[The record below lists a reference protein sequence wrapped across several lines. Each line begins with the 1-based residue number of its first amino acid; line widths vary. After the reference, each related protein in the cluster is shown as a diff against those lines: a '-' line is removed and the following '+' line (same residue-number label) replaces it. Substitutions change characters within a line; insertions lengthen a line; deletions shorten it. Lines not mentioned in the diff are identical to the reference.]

1 MTSSRILLRY
11 FFITVLLLTGKK
23 VFAQEM
29 NGIAHSNFAGNM
41 GIEMNPASIAVM
53 PYRFEFNILSGDIF
67 LQNDYIYF
75 PASDIPTGKFAR
87 LAPLLH
93 EDFSDHYTKPPKN
106 AFGSVLLKGPSA
118 VWRND
123 DIAFG
128 VHFSLRS
135 QISATNVPYHLAKFF
150 WEGSDYTPQ
159 QKVPWKSTAF
169 DLGALV
175 YAEGGFTMAK
185 TIRKKQQNITTGG
198 ATLNFLLGMSG
209 VYLNS
214 SMFDYTFVD
223 ESLLLI
229 RGEDI
234 SYGHAIPYREEKNY
248 LHPRGMG
255 ASINLGIQHFYNYI
269 AQAYKPGMSGVK
281 LKKYDVRLGLSL
293 MDIGF
298 IHFSENARKFELNN
312 STAQW
317 PGFDTTKFK
326 DVASIDSAFSYHLY
340 NDATKSQAGNG
351 FTMILPAAISGQ
363 ADWSITPK
371 FYLNLTVIQ
380 NIQIFDKSV
389 IRPSQVALTPRFET
403 RRVEVSLPLSLYQY
417 NFFRA
422 GLAFRYKWFV
432 LGTDNLGWW
441 PGLYEM
447 NGLDFYFGFKYTSD
461 IYDNIRFKK
470 GKGGHCP
477 AYK

>member
-1 MTSSRILLRY
+1 MTVKYKFIQIIAVIIL
-11 FFITVLLLTGKK
+11 FFAERNVYG
-23 VFAQEM
+23 QEM

-41 GIEMNPASIAVM
+41 GIEMNPASIAMM
-53 PYRFEFNILSGDIF
+53 PYRFEFNVLSGDIF
-67 LQNDYIYF
+67 FQNDYIYF
-75 PASDIPTGKFAR
+75 PASQIPTGKFAR
-87 LAPLLH
+87 LAPFKH
-93 EDFSDHYTKPPKN
+93 EDFSDHYNKKPKN
-106 AFGSVLLKGPSA
+106 AYASLLLKGPSA

-123 DIAFG
+123 DIAYG
-128 VHFSLRS
+128 IHFSMRS

-159 QKVPWKSTAF
+159 QKIPWKSTAF
-169 DLGALV
+169 EAGALV
-175 YAEGGFTMAK
+175 YAECGFTIAK

-209 VYLNS
+209 AYLNS
-214 SMFDYTFVD
+214 TMLDYTFVD
-223 ESLLLI
+223 QSLLMI
-229 RGEDI
+229 KGEDI
-234 SYGHAIPYREEKNY
+234 NYGHAIPYGNEKNY

-255 ASINLGIQHFYNYI
+255 ASFNLGIQHFYNYVG
-269 AQAYKPGMSGVK
+269 QAYKPGMSGVK
-281 LKKYDVRLGLSL
+281 LKKYNVRLGLSL
-293 MDIGF
+293 IDIGF
-298 IHFSENARKFELNN
+298 IHYAENARNYALNN
-312 STAQW
+312 NTAQW
-317 PGFDTTKFK
+317 PGFDTTHFK
-326 DVASIDSAFSYHLY
+326 NIASVDSALSYHLY
-340 NDATKSQAGNG
+340 NDAERSQAGKG
-351 FTMILPAAISGQ
+351 FTIILPAAVSGQ
-363 ADWSITPK
+363 VDWSITPK

-380 NIQIFDKSV
+380 NIQIFEKSV
-389 IRPSQVALTPRFET
+389 TRPSQVSLTPRFET
-403 RRVEVSLPLSLYQY
+403 RRVEVSMPLSLYQY

-422 GLAFRYKWFV
+422 GLAVRYKWIV